1 MEQYLS
7 KGIKEVITEHPEVG
21 EILSAG
27 GISCITCSVGTCL
40 LKDVVEVH
48 GLSCEQERDLL
59 TRMAEIIFPGRRV
72 EIPTI
77 KRKTGARKET
87 FKYSPPMQ
95 SLVDEHSVIKRMLAL
110 IPSILEGL
118 DVSIGEDRRRILGV
132 VGFIRS
138 YADKFHHAKEE
149 DILFGLFDSDL
160 EILKAMNQ
168 EHKIGRGHVK
178 AVLEAI
184 EENDNEEITAHLL
197 AYRELLTAHIKK
209 EDEVL
214 YPWMDEKL
222 SMSQVGQLFSQ
233 FAATDMQFREVS
245 SHQEKFVKEMEEIIK
260 YKEEMIN
267 V

>member
-7 KGIKEVITEHPEVG
+7 RGIKEVVTQYPEVG
-21 EILSAG
+21 EVLSAR
-27 GISCITCSVGTCL
+27 GIACVTCGVGTCL

-48 GLSCEQERDLL
+48 GLSLDQERDLL
-59 TRMAEIIFPGRRV
+59 TSIAGIIFPGKEV
-72 EIPTI
+72 EIPEI
-77 KRKTGARKET
+77 KRKVGVREGAL
-87 FKYSPPMQ
+87 KYSPPMQ
-95 SLVDEHSVIKRMLAL
+95 TLVDEHSVIKRVLAL
-110 IPSILEGL
+110 IPAALQGL
-118 DVSIGEDRRRILGV
+118 DVSTIEDRRKVLGIID
-132 VGFIRS
+132 FIRS

-149 DILFGLFDSDL
+149 DVLFGLFDPDL

-168 EHKIGRGHVK
+168 EHTIGRGHVK

-184 EENDNEEITAHLL
+184 EKNDNGEITARLS

-222 SMSQVGQLFSQ
+222 SMPQVGELFSR
-233 FAATDMQFREVS
+233 FSATDEQFMETAS
-245 SHQEKFVKEMEEIIK
+245 KQEAFVKELELIIK
-260 YKEEMIN
+260 DKEVLTN